1 MKVRL
6 KPAAALVALAAL
18 CSPLAAEQIIMRNG
32 QVYNGRIV
40 NQTRT
45 EVILDTPAGRV
56 VLRKADIRRINY
68 GPTPDD
74 KAREEA
80 QKREEEKKRADD
92 KKREEDKA
100 RELKKQE
107 EQKEADRKREADRQ
121 AELKKQQDARK
132 QEDLK
137 KTEEQKK
144 REEVQKIE
152 DSKKQQD
159 ASRNAEEMR
168 RQEELKKAQDLQREE
183 EKKRFTEE
191 ELRLRIRE
199 EVKRELE
206 AAEARRRAEQ
216 ARLLEE
222 AKRPKV
228 TRGGAFARSF
238 FLPGWGQVY
247 QGRRVGFFYGAAF
260 FGLAGASLHQDNIY
274 KARQSNYEDS
284 ARNFLLLTPFVTR
297 LGGYAQDDAQA
308 AGIFFLGID
317 HNERAFAGFQK
328 AAQRAKL
335 ARGALIGLYVWN
347 LADVLLFHKD
357 QTAVGFSSGPD
368 SVKLSFHY
376 RF

>member
-1 MKVRL
+1 MKLRL
-6 KPAAALVALAAL
+6 KLAVTLVALAAV

-45 EVILDTPAGRV
+45 EVIFDTPAGRV

-80 QKREEEKKRADD
+80 QKREEEKKRAED
-92 KKREEDKA
+92 KKKEEEKA

-107 EQKEADRKREADRQ
+107 EAKEAERKREADRQ
-121 AELKKQQDARK
+121 AELKKQQEAKK

-137 KTEEQKK
+137 KTDEQKK
-144 REEVQKIE
+144 REEAQKLE
-152 DSKKQQD
+152 EAKKQQD

-168 RQEELKKAQDLQREE
+168 RQEELKKAQELQRQEE
-183 EKKRFTEE
+183 GKRLSEE
-191 ELRLRIRE
+191 ELRQRIRD

-206 AAEARRRAEQ
+206 AAEARRRAEE
-216 ARLLEE
+216 ARLREE
-222 AKRPKV
+222 AKKPKV

-260 FGLAGASLHQDNIY
+260 LGLAGASLHQDSIY

-284 ARNFLLLTPFVTR
+284 ARNFLLITPFMSR
-297 LGGYAQDDAQA
+297 LVGYAQDDAQA
-308 AGIFFLGID
+308 ASIFFLGID

-335 ARGALIGLYVWN
+335 ARGALIGLYAWN
-347 LADVLLFHKD
+347 LVDVLLFHKD
-357 QTAVGFSSGPD
+357 QTSVGFSSGPD
-368 SVKLSFHY
+368 SVQLSFQY